1 MHSPIPAL
9 AWTDWDTQA
18 VARKYADSAAR
29 AAANIWESARE
40 VDSELTADIVNA
52 ASESGMTCDALAQR
66 IISSQELREM
76 IVCYQNDRAS
86 VHGDY
91 RVPEA
96 TLIDSFGGPFRFTLR
111 ITDHDHLPRAVVQ
124 LVRTLQ
130 ADGWTIDEI
139 AHSYH
144 DQSLRKAFTLI
155 GIAQRGGRTKIRVH
169 SDDSVAAEELAA
181 PAWVVYTEPDSASG
195 GPSGSEEAVPGKC
208 STDSFSRGSR
218 QNHCN
223 RWCAREYKAIYLT
236 VNTREGGGFVRYFQ
250 GRCGQG
256 FGLYALHYR

>member
-1 MHSPIPAL
+1 MRSTDMHSPIPAL

-18 VARKYADSAAR
+18 VARRDAIRSAR

-181 PAWVVYTEPDSASG
+181 PAWVVYTDPTQPVADRQAAKRQCRESAALIPSPEGLDRITAIG
-195 GPSGSEEAVPGKC
+195 GVPVSIK
-208 STDSFSRGSR
+208 
-218 QNHCN
+218 
-223 RWCAREYKAIYLT
+223 
-236 VNTREGGGFVRYFQ
+236 RYT
-250 GRCGQG
+250 
-256 FGLYALHYR
+256 